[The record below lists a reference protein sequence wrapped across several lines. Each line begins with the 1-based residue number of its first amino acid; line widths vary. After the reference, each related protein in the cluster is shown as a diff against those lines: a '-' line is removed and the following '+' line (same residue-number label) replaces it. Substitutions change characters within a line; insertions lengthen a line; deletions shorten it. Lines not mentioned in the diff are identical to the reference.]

1 MITYKNKMDELF
13 ETGKEKKGVNV
24 VFIGGIAVALAIV
37 AGAIWMLSSRPSIE
51 DQTAKILEGTFRE
64 GSPEFAAIT
73 KDILISTDEETV
85 ESPMGLG
92 TISMFIKGRI
102 YNKGMKN
109 IKVLEVNVGVVT
121 QKNEVLREKK
131 IVVVPIQQPV
141 LNAGETIPI
150 TLTLDGFDRKD
161 DRANIRWKVTAIR
174 AE

>member
-1 MITYKNKMDELF
+1 MDELF

-24 VFIGGIAVALAIV
+24 VFIAGVVIAAAIV
-37 AGAIWMLSSRPSIE
+37 AGAIGMLSFRPSIE

-73 KDILISTDEETV
+73 KDILISTDEDTV

-102 YNKGMKN
+102 YNKGSKN
-109 IKVLEVNVGVVT
+109 IVTLEVNVGVVT
-121 QKNEVLREKK
+121 QKNELLREKK
-131 IVVVPIQQPV
+131 ILVVPIQQKS